1 MSDDSIQAVID
12 HLVDGVPGVRGA
24 LIATIDG
31 FVISSRLADEV
42 EYDRPA
48 IAAMSAAALGLANR
62 LVNLGGDAQS
72 RSCVAR
78 STSAQVWVFA
88 VGTAAVLTVIADA
101 SADATRVERVG
112 GEISAGLADALV
124 R

>member
-24 LIATIDG
+24 LIATTDG
-31 FVISSRLADEV
+31 FVITSRLADDV

-62 LVNLGGDAQS
+62 LVSLGGVGLS
-72 RSCVAR
+72 ESCVAR
-78 STSAQVWVFA
+78 SESAQVWVFA
-88 VGTAAVLTVIADA
+88 VGAAAALTVIADS
-101 SADATRVERVG
+101 SADAARVERVG
-112 GEISAGLADALV
+112 REISAGLANALV